1 MPDNNQY
8 TQYNAN
14 VQAAMTQHALQYLG
28 WYDAAVILYAI
39 AFAVFVGYWFFRNR
53 AILGFGLLL
62 TVAGLASQGMSLGLR
77 AYYSHHVPWNDLYG
91 SLSMVSFWAILLFLI
106 FGARF
111 NIWFASPFVL
121 GFTDAL
127 LAYAKGWN
135 KGLEPLVPS
144 LQSPWIFIHVPIV
157 LASYAAFL
165 IGFATSIVYLLKK
178 WDEDRAAS
186 TAGRSL
192 GAAVAVQSEEIGR
205 LRPAWLSWL
214 DMVPSSARLDVI
226 SYRVIA
232 VGEILLTAGIIL
244 GGVWAHMAW
253 GSYWQWDPKETAA
266 LASWLIYASYLHLHT
281 RPSWRG
287 VRAAWWSIAG
297 FVSILFCYFGVN
309 IWISGLHSY
318 K

>member
-1 MPDNNQY
+1 
-8 TQYNAN
+8 
-14 VQAAMTQHALQYLG
+14 
-28 WYDAAVILYAI
+28 
-39 AFAVFVGYWFFRNR
+39 
-53 AILGFGLLL
+53 
-62 TVAGLASQGMSLGLR
+62 
-77 AYYSHHVPWNDLYG
+77 
-91 SLSMVSFWAILLFLI
+91 
-106 FGARF
+106 
-111 NIWFASPFVL
+111 
-121 GFTDAL
+121 
-127 LAYAKGWN
+127 
-135 KGLEPLVPS
+135 
-144 LQSPWIFIHVPIV
+144 VPIV

-165 IGFATSIVYLLKK
+165 IGFATSVIYLLKK
-178 WDEDRAAS
+178 SDEDRTAAA
-186 TAGRSL
+186 AGRSV
-192 GAAVAVQSEEIGR
+192 GAAVAASE
-205 LRPAWLSWL
+205 RPVWLGWL
-214 DMVPSSARLDVI
+214 DMVPSSSRLDVI

-297 FVSILFCYFGVN
+297 FISILFCYFGVN

>member
-1 MPDNNQY
+1 MPESNQY

-14 VQAAMTQHALQYLG
+14 VQAAMSQHTLQYMG
-28 WYDAAVILYAI
+28 WYDAAVVLYALAI
-39 AFAVFVGYWFFRNR
+39 AAFVVYWFFRNR
-53 AILGFGLLL
+53 GVLGVGLLL
-62 TVAGLASQGMSLGLR
+62 TTGGLVSQAMSLGLR

-91 SLSMVSFWAILLFLI
+91 SLSMVSFWAVIMFLI
-106 FGARF
+106 FGWRF
-111 NIWFASPFVL
+111 NLWFAGPLVL

-178 WDEDRAAS
+178 WDEDRVARV
-186 TAGRSL
+186 AGRSV
-192 GAAVAVQSEEIGR
+192 GAAVAGAAID
-205 LRPAWLSWL
+205 RPAWLSWL
-214 DMVPSSARLDVI
+214 DMVPALARLDVV

-287 VRAAWWSIAG
+287 VRAAWWSIVG
-297 FVSILFCYFGVN
+297 FI
-309 IWISGLHSY
+309 
-318 K
+318 

>member
-1 MPDNNQY
+1 MPQGNEY

-14 VQAAMTQHALQYLG
+14 LQATMTQHAMQYMA
-28 WYDAAVILYAI
+28 WYDAAVVLYALAI
-39 AFAVFVGYWFFRNR
+39 AGFVAYWFFRSR
-53 AILGFGLLL
+53 GVLGVGLLF
-62 TVAGLASQGMSLGLR
+62 TVAGLISQALSLGMR
-77 AYYSHHVPWNDLYG
+77 AYYSHNVPWNDLYG
-91 SLSMVSFWAILLFLI
+91 SLSMVSLWAVVLFLI

-111 NIWFASPFVL
+111 NLWFAAPLVL
-121 GFTDAL
+121 ACTDAL

-135 KGLEPLVPS
+135 KGLAPLVPS

-165 IGFATSIVYLLKK
+165 IGFATSVIYLLKK

-186 TAGRSL
+186 VPGQSV
-192 GAAVAVQSEEIGR
+192 GAAVAAAE
-205 LRPAWLSWL
+205 RPAWLGWL
-214 DMVPSSARLDVI
+214 DIVPSSSRLDVI

-287 VRAAWWSIAG
+287 VRAAWWSILG

>member
-1 MPDNNQY
+1 MPENNQY
-8 TQYNAN
+8 TQYNVN
-14 VQAAMTQHALQYLG
+14 VQAAMSQHAMQYMV
-28 WYDAAVILYAI
+28 WYDAAVVLYA
-39 AFAVFVGYWFFRNR
+39 FALVVFVVYWFFRNR
-53 AILGFGLLL
+53 AVLSTGLLL
-62 TVAGLASQGMSLGLR
+62 VVAGLVSQGLSLGMR

-91 SLSMVSFWAILLFLI
+91 SLSMVSFWAIIMFLI
-106 FGARF
+106 FGSRF
-111 NIWFASPFVL
+111 NLWFAGPLVL

-135 KGLEPLVPS
+135 KGLAPLVPS

-186 TAGRSL
+186 VAGKSL
-192 GAAVAVQSEEIGR
+192 GAAVASQRAALG
-205 LRPAWLSWL
+205 RPAWLSWL
-214 DMVPSSARLDVI
+214 DTVPSSSRLDVI

-253 GSYWQWDPKETAA
+253 GSYWQ
-266 LASWLIYASYLHLHT
+266 
-281 RPSWRG
+281 
-287 VRAAWWSIAG
+287 
-297 FVSILFCYFGVN
+297 
-309 IWISGLHSY
+309 
-318 K
+318 

>member
-1 MPDNNQY
+1 MPQGNEY

-14 VQAAMTQHALQYLG
+14 LQAALTQHGMQYMA
-28 WYDAAVILYAI
+28 WYDAAVVLYALAI
-39 AFAVFVGYWFFRNR
+39 AVFVGYWFFRNR
-53 AILGFGLLL
+53 VVLGAALLF
-62 TVAGLASQGMSLGLR
+62 TVAGLISQCLSLGIR

-91 SLSMVSFWAILLFLI
+91 SLSMVSLWAVVLFLI
-106 FGARF
+106 FGVRF
-111 NIWFASPFVL
+111 NLWFAAPLVL
-121 GFTDAL
+121 ACTDAL

-135 KGLEPLVPS
+135 KGLAPLVPS

-178 WDEDRAAS
+178 WDEDRTAAV
-186 TAGRSL
+186 AGRSV
-192 GAAVAVQSEEIGR
+192 GAAVAAAE
-205 LRPAWLSWL
+205 RPAWLGWL
-214 DMVPSSARLDVI
+214 DTVPSASRLDVI

-297 FVSILFCYFGVN
+297 FISILFCYFGVN

>member
-1 MPDNNQY
+1 MPEGNQY

-14 VQAAMTQHALQYLG
+14 VQALLSQHALLYMG
-28 WYDAAVILYAI
+28 WYEAAVALYALAVA
-39 AFAVFVGYWFFRNR
+39 AFVVYWFFRAR
-53 AILGFGLLL
+53 GVLAVGLFLTSGGLICQAI
-62 TVAGLASQGMSLGLR
+62 SLGMR
-77 AYYSHHVPWNDLYG
+77 AYYSGHVPWNDLYG
-91 SLSMVSFWAILLFLI
+91 SLSVVAFWAVLMFLI
-106 FGARF
+106 FSSRF
-111 NIWFASPFVL
+111 NLWFAAPLVL

-127 LAYAKGWN
+127 LAYARLWN
-135 KGLEPLVPS
+135 KGLAPLVPS

-165 IGFATSIVYLLKK
+165 IGFATSIIYLLKK
-178 WDEDRAAS
+178 WDEDRL
-186 TAGRSL
+186 AGATGQSL
-192 GAAVAVQSEEIGR
+192 GAAVATAAV
-205 LRPAWLSWL
+205 RPVWLGWL
-214 DMVPSSARLDVI
+214 DMVPSSSRLDVV

-297 FVSILFCYFGVN
+297 FLSILFCYFGVN

>member
-1 MPDNNQY
+1 MPQGNEY

-14 VQAAMTQHALQYLG
+14 LQAAMTQHSMQYMA
-28 WYDAAVILYAI
+28 WYDAAVVLYALAI
-39 AFAVFVGYWFFRNR
+39 AGFVAYWFFRSR
-53 AILGFGLLL
+53 GVLGVGLLF
-62 TVAGLASQGMSLGLR
+62 TVAGLISQALSLGMR

-91 SLSMVSFWAILLFLI
+91 SLSMVSLWAVVLFLI
-106 FGARF
+106 FGSRF
-111 NIWFASPFVL
+111 NLWFAAPLVL
-121 GFTDAL
+121 ACTDAL

-135 KGLEPLVPS
+135 KGLAPLVPS

-165 IGFATSIVYLLKK
+165 IGFATSVIYLLKK

-186 TAGRSL
+186 VAGQSV
-192 GAAVAVQSEEIGR
+192 GAAVAAAE
-205 LRPAWLSWL
+205 RPAWLGWL
-214 DMVPSSARLDVI
+214 DIVPSSSRLDVI

-232 VGEILLTAGIIL
+232 VCEILLTAGIIL

-297 FVSILFCYFGVN
+297 FISILFCYFGVN

>member
-14 VQAAMTQHALQYLG
+14 VQAAMTQHTLQYMA
-28 WYDAAVILYAI
+28 WYDAAVVLYALAI
-39 AFAVFVGYWFFRNR
+39 AVFVVYWFFRSR
-53 AILGFGLLL
+53 AVLRFGLLL
-62 TVAGLASQGMSLGLR
+62 SVAGLVSQALSLGLR
-77 AYYSHHVPWNDLYG
+77 AHYSQHVPWNDLYG
-91 SLSMVSFWAILLFLI
+91 SLSMVSFWAILMFLI
-106 FGARF
+106 FGSRF
-111 NIWFASPFVL
+111 NVWFAGPLVL

-127 LAYAKGWN
+127 LAYARGWN
-135 KGLEPLVPS
+135 KGLAPLVPS

-178 WDEDRAAS
+178 WDEGRTAS
-186 TAGRSL
+186 IAGASV
-192 GAAVAVQSEEIGR
+192 GAAVAAQGDA
-205 LRPAWLSWL
+205 LGRPAWLGWL
-214 DMVPSSARLDVI
+214 DAVPSSARLDVI
-226 SYRVIA
+226 SYRIIA
-232 VGEILLTAGIIL
+232 VGEILLTVGIIL